1 METAAGHDEAIGS
14 VTASLNYLVD
24 TGEKP
29 VTYSNAPGGPRITTH
44 TGKYEKRSVTIYN
57 GRLSRYGFSLER
69 EGFVL
74 VKHETKVANFYDE
87 EEVRSVYYP
96 EIERLVKEM
105 TGAAKVLIF
114 DHTLRAADDAT
125 REQKQV
131 GAPVRNVHNDYTEWS
146 GP

>member
-1 METAAGHDEAIGS
+1 MQPAVQADQPNAS
-14 VTASLNYLVD
+14 VTTSLNYLID

-57 GRLSRYGFSLER
+57 GRLSRDGFSLEQ

-87 EEVRSVYYP
+87 EEGRSVYYP

-114 DHTLRAADDAT
+114 DHTLRAGSERAQ
-125 REQKQV
+125 RLHRM
-131 GAPVRNVHNDYTEWS
+131 VRAAARA
-146 GP
+146 

>member
-1 METAAGHDEAIGS
+1 FFFFQAEDGIRDRN
-14 VTASLNYLVD
+14 VTGVQTCAL
-24 TGEKP
+24 P
-29 VTYSNAPGGPRITTH
+29 IF
-44 TGKYEKRSVTIYN
+44 TIYN

-146 GP
+146 GPQRVRDLLPADEAAEDRKSVV